1 MNWLAQPV
9 GTNPTRPP
17 LTQRN
22 CFSVPMPWDEL
33 EWLLDEDEKSSKKN
47 RWNCLSE
54 GEMLEEANRRCAF
67 PGDYPEDAD
76 GDAHTRVPS
85 VALHEMMR
93 AMTSLHQELAAVKSE
108 AAQRGLEVE
117 RLKSELAVAL
127 KGGTQTLAEL
137 SMTDS
142 EASTIA
148 SPRLAPSLAAL
159 A

>member
-1 MNWLAQPV
+1 MYWLAQPV
-9 GTNPTRPP
+9 DISSPSRPP
-17 LTQRN
+17 LAQRS
-22 CFSVPMPWDEL
+22 CFSAPMPWDDG
-33 EWLLDEDEKSSKKN
+33 LLDEDEKPSKS
-47 RWNCLSE
+47 RWTCLSE